1 MREFSR
7 NFWIYFFSGLF
18 WSSGLM
24 VFFLVYNLHLLE
36 IGLNETAIG
45 EITSAS
51 TLGSLAAT
59 LVTGK
64 LLNHCGQIRF
74 IQCCVL
80 VTALLLPLRSLAHGM
95 EFLTATAFL
104 NGTSIAG
111 WMVSAPPFLTHNT
124 DPGNRAWAYSLS
136 YGSSVGC
143 GALAGLLV
151 GFASHEGPAWAELRE
166 FAGFSAKQGFL
177 LGSAASVLLGFFGLL
192 FLRARTTSPAD
203 AADVNLAGTPTTVS
217 LRSFL
222 PRLLLALGLWSLFV
236 GSFPPFF
243 NVYFHQQF
251 NQSLGSIGVIFAV
264 SQLCQTL
271 AVLCMPWLAAKLG
284 RVRAIASAQ
293 FTSAVLLPVL
303 LAAGDIRWASMIY
316 LGYLSF
322 QAMAEPA
329 LESFIM
335 DSVRPEERSRMSSLR
350 YLTLFSFQA
359 LAVLMSGFAITR
371 FGYALLLPSLALL
384 GVAASL
390 AFYIF
395 FQPGN
400 SRLLA
405 KESHVPASCPQ

>member
-1 MREFSR
+1 MTSRGVFATLAKIAPNLDRQGMREFSR

-95 EFLTATAFL
+95 GFLTATAFL

-166 FAGFSAKQGFL
+166 FAGFSAKQSFL

-192 FLRARTTSPAD
+192 FLRLADSPIGTIGSERVAEAEVVAGNP
-203 AADVNLAGTPTTVS
+203 AADSCLQKQGPPEAGVV
-217 LRSFL
+217 
-222 PRLLLALGLWSLFV
+222 RLGAR
-236 GSFPPFF
+236 
-243 NVYFHQQF
+243 QQ
-251 NQSLGSIGVIFAV
+251 
-264 SQLCQTL
+264 
-271 AVLCMPWLAAKLG
+271 
-284 RVRAIASAQ
+284 
-293 FTSAVLLPVL
+293 
-303 LAAGDIRWASMIY
+303 LAAGHAARKQTPIRY
-316 LGYLSF
+316 TLSGHCRISAILSRSCWLPRRF
-322 QAMAEPA
+322 
-329 LESFIM
+329 
-335 DSVRPEERSRMSSLR
+335 RPE
-350 YLTLFSFQA
+350 Q
-359 LAVLMSGFAITR
+359 G
-371 FGYALLLPSLALL
+371 
-384 GVAASL
+384 
-390 AFYIF
+390 
-395 FQPGN
+395 
-400 SRLLA
+400 
-405 KESHVPASCPQ
+405 